1 MLWGVQ
7 LTMPPHLL
15 VLLQQVTFCMQFLN
29 PVLLT
34 NVHYWKINKSPRHIT
49 GFTRLGNSTLLVSQ
63 KKLTLKLRKEADQN
77 QHYPDED
84 SDTRRLVV
92 PSTATEFYWK

>member
-7 LTMPPHLL
+7 LAMPPHLL
-15 VLLQQVTFCMQFLN
+15 VLLQQATFCMQFLN

-34 NVHYWKINKSPRHIT
+34 NVNFPIMYKSPRHIT
-49 GFTRLGNSTLLVSQ
+49 GFNRLGNTMLLVSQ
-63 KKLTLKLRKEADQN
+63 KKLTLKLRKETDQN
-77 QHYPDED
+77 QQYPDED
-84 SDTRRLVV
+84 GDTRRLVI